1 MINKNNA
8 GVSVHRSVSTRG
20 ARQLVGSASAI
31 ALTLGLIVA
40 APAQADEAIGQESG
54 ASPVTTAVKQV
65 NLECVEDAGTI
76 GGVIGSASQLT
87 LTPDAVDVSYPERVQ
102 PGETFTVTVQPGAM
116 TTGSKGTARMKYD
129 IALPQG
135 VEVSNLRIAEP
146 GTSLNTNP
154 AAVVQ
159 RVNAAG
165 QPDEN
170 GEFARIWD
178 GANSVNNGG
187 NENDSWNNGVF
198 GFGRVPRAGL
208 AVDANQ
214 QFRLPKIA
222 FEVTAPNTPGA
233 VIRTGLRAAGEGTGP
248 AGKSNKNNAFSLV
261 ASQNGTPGTA
271 VAVYCHAGDAAR
283 ALTNTVIAQATQTE
297 LTHTRPDADLE
308 ADAEILPGDA
318 IRFTATVTSAGES
331 LPEVPEGAAAPKVVF
346 YSGDEVIGEAEVD
359 PATGE
364 AVLDHA
370 FATRGEYEVRAEFQ
384 EFVAKEFDG
393 TVAAIWEKSESAP
406 VTVTM
411 AAFGFDIDN
420 PEPKEPEEDKDSSG
434 SLGSLIPGAEG
445 SSGELQWWHKLLI
458 VLGSLGVVFGI
469 GAQLAQFL
477 PGLR

>member
-1 MINKNNA
+1 MMNKNNA
-8 GVSVHRSVSTRG
+8 GFSVHRTVGTRG
-20 ARQLVGSASAI
+20 ARQLMGSASAI
-31 ALTLGLIVA
+31 ALALGLVVA
-40 APAQADEAIGQESG
+40 APAQAEEAAEQEAG

-65 NLECVEDAGTI
+65 NLECVEHTSSLSK
-76 GGVIGSASQLT
+76 GSELVLS
-87 LTPDAVDVSYPERVQ
+87 PNAVDVSYPERVQ
-102 PGETFTVTVQPGAM
+102 PGETFTVTIQPGEMA
-116 TTGSKGTARMKYD
+116 TGKKATARMKYD

-135 VEVSNLRIAEP
+135 VEISNLRIVEP
-146 GTSLNTNP
+146 GTNLNAEP

-187 NENDSWNNGVF
+187 NENDNWYTGIFF
-198 GFGRVPRAGL
+198 GGVPRAGL

-222 FEVTAPNTPGA
+222 FDVTAADTPGA
-233 VIRTGLRAAGEGTGP
+233 AIRTGLRAAGEGTGP
-248 AGKSNKNNAFSLV
+248 AGKSNKNNVLSLV

-297 LTHTRPDADLE
+297 LAHTRPDVDLE
-308 ADAEILPGDA
+308 ADTEILPGDEV
-318 IRFTATVTSAGES
+318 RFTATVTSSGES
-331 LPEVPEGAAAPKVVF
+331 LPEVSEGAAAPTVVF
-346 YSGDEVIGEAEVD
+346 YSGDEVIGEAEID
-359 PATGE
+359 PATGK
-364 AVLDHA
+364 AVLDYA
-370 FATRGEYEVRAEFQ
+370 FAARGEHKVRAEFQ

-406 VTVTM
+406 VTVTVS
-411 AAFGFDIDN
+411 AFGFDIDN
-420 PEPKEPEEDKDSSG
+420 PEPKKPEEDQDSTG
-434 SLGSLIPGAEG
+434 SLGSLTPGAEG

-469 GAQLAQFL
+469 GAQLVQFL

>member
-1 MINKNNA
+1 MIKKNNA
-8 GVSVHRSVSTRG
+8 GVSVRWSVGTLG
-20 ARQLVGSASAI
+20 ARQVVSSASAI
-31 ALTLGLIVA
+31 TLTLGLVVA
-40 APAQADEAIGQESG
+40 APAQAEEAVKQETG

-102 PGETFTVTVQPGAM
+102 PGETFTVTVQPGEMA
-116 TTGSKGTARMKYD
+116 TGGKATARMKYD

-135 VEVSNLRIAEP
+135 VEISNLRIVEP
-146 GTSLNTNP
+146 GMSLNANP

-187 NENDSWNNGVF
+187 NENDNWSNGVF

-208 AVDANQ
+208 AVEANQ

-222 FEVTAPNTPGA
+222 FDVTAPAAPGTA
-233 VIRTGLRAAGEGTGP
+233 IRTGLRAAGEGTGP
-248 AGKSNKNNAFSLV
+248 AGKGNKNNALSLV

-271 VAVYCHAGDAAR
+271 VAVYCHANDAAR

-297 LTHTRPDADLE
+297 LTHTRPDVDLE
-308 ADAEILPGDA
+308 ADAEVLPGDA

-346 YSGDEVIGEAEVD
+346 YSGDDVIGEAEVD
-359 PATGE
+359 PATGK
-364 AVLDHA
+364 AVLDYA
-370 FATRGEYEVRAEFQ
+370 FATRGEHEVRAEFQ

-406 VTVTM
+406 VTVTVS
-411 AAFGFDIDN
+411 AFGFDIDN
-420 PEPKEPEEDKDSSG
+420 PEPKKPEEDQDSTG
-434 SLGSLIPGAEG
+434 SLGSLTPGAEG
-445 SSGELQWWHKLLI
+445 SYGELQWWHKLLI

-469 GAQLAQFL
+469 GAQLAQFF

>member
-1 MINKNNA
+1 MMNKNNA
-8 GVSVHRSVSTRG
+8 GVLVHRTVGTRG
-20 ARQLVGSASAI
+20 ARQLMGSASAI
-31 ALTLGLIVA
+31 ALALGLVVA
-40 APAQADEAIGQESG
+40 TPAQADEVVEQEAS

-65 NLECVEDAGTI
+65 NLECAEDAGRI
-76 GGVIGSASQLT
+76 GGAIGNASQLT
-87 LTPDAVDVSYPERVQ
+87 LSPDAMDVSYPERVQ

-116 TTGSKGTARMKYD
+116 TTGRKATARMKYD

-135 VEVSNLRIAEP
+135 VEISNLRIVDP
-146 GTSLNTNP
+146 GTNLNADP

-187 NENDSWNNGVF
+187 NENDNWYTGIFF
-198 GFGRVPRAGL
+198 GGVPRAGL

-222 FEVTAPNTPGA
+222 FDVTAPDTPGA
-233 VIRTGLRAAGEGTGP
+233 AIRTGLRAAGEGTGP
-248 AGKSNKNNAFSLV
+248 AGKNNKNNVLSLV
-261 ASQNGTPGTA
+261 ASQNGAPGTA

-297 LTHTRPDADLE
+297 LTHTRPEVDLE
-308 ADAEILPGDA
+308 ADAEILPGDEV
-318 IRFTATVTSAGES
+318 RFTATVTSAGES
-331 LPEVPEGAAAPKVVF
+331 LPEVPEGAAAPTVVF

-359 PATGE
+359 PATGK

-370 FATRGEYEVRAEFQ
+370 FAARGEHEVRAEFQ

-406 VTVTM
+406 VTVTVS
-411 AAFGFDIDN
+411 AFGFDIDN
-420 PEPKEPEEDKDSSG
+420 PEPKKPEEDQDSTG
-434 SLGSLIPGAEG
+434 SLGSLTPGAEG

-469 GAQLAQFL
+469 GAQLVQFL

>member
-1 MINKNNA
+1 MMNKNNA
-8 GVSVHRSVSTRG
+8 GFSVHRTVGTRG

-31 ALTLGLIVA
+31 ALALGMVVA
-40 APAQADEAIGQESG
+40 APAQAEEAVEQEAG

-65 NLECVEDAGTI
+65 NLECVEHTSS
-76 GGVIGSASQLT
+76 VSKGSELVLS
-87 LTPDAVDVSYPERVQ
+87 PNAVDVSYPERVQ
-102 PGETFTVTVQPGAM
+102 PGETFTVTIQPGEMA
-116 TTGSKGTARMKYD
+116 TGKKATARMKYD

-135 VEVSNLRIAEP
+135 VEVSNLRIVEP
-146 GTSLNTNP
+146 GTNLNAEP

-187 NENDSWNNGVF
+187 NERDDWYSGLF
-198 GFGRVPRAGL
+198 GSVPRAGL
-208 AVDANQ
+208 AVEANQ

-222 FEVTAPNTPGA
+222 FDVTAPETPGA
-233 VIRTGLRAAGEGTGP
+233 VIRTGLRAAGNGTGP
-248 AGKSNKNNAFSLV
+248 AGKGNKDNAVSLL
-261 ASQNGTPGTA
+261 ASQNGARFTTD
-271 VAVYCHAGDAAR
+271 AVYCHAGDAAR
-283 ALTNTVIAQATQTE
+283 ALTDTVIAQATQTE
-297 LTHTRPDADLE
+297 LAHTRPDVDLE
-308 ADAEILPGDA
+308 ADEEILPGDEV
-318 IRFTATVTSAGES
+318 RFTATVTSAGES
-331 LPEVPEGAAAPKVVF
+331 LPEVPEGTAAPKVVF
-346 YSGDEVIGEAEVD
+346 YSGDDVIGEAEVD
-359 PATGE
+359 PATGK

-370 FATRGEYEVRAEFQ
+370 FATRGEHEVRAEFQ

-406 VTVTM
+406 VTVTV
-411 AAFGFDIDN
+411 AAFGFDIDR
-420 PEPKEPEEDKDSSG
+420 PEEERPEEDKDSSG
-434 SLGSLIPGAEG
+434 SLGSLPRGVEG
-445 SSGELQWWHKLLI
+445 SSGEPQWWHKLLI